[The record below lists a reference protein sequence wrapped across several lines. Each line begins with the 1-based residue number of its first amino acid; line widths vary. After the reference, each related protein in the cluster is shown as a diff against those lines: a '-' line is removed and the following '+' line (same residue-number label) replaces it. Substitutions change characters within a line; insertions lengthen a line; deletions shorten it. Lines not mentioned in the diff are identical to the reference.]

1 MRILFFYMHR
11 VVSHGWERSSHVR
24 CQSLWCFVREHFNF
38 CCPNREPAGSAA
50 ASASPPEE
58 SESSVWTSR
67 YTLIASALT
76 PPNNTDTLSPRPNH
90 IVNLA
95 PAVDVSMAHPYEPWL
110 RPAPPGGSSEDMN
123 IPSWWDLHT
132 GPGSWMDLQ
141 AGQGVGLPT
150 GGTGSTMG
158 LQSSLGHY
166 GSEPQLCTLP
176 PAQLDPACHSAH
188 LFPQDGFKMEPLGPE
203 MLQPERFSLEEP
215 QDNVG
220 SARPKSQRRSSSR
233 GAGQAVCRCPNCVHA
248 EQMGQTADDGRRKHM
263 HNCHIP
269 GCGKAYAKTSHLKA
283 HLRWHSGD
291 RPFVCN
297 WLFCGKRFTRSD
309 ELQRHLQTHTGTKK
323 FSCALC
329 PRVFMR
335 NDHLA
340 KHMRTHE
347 SSPRQGEERQNG
359 EGRLDKGLDT
369 PTPPPSSSHV
379 PVADASEAP
388 AKRKRETETIVS
400 NLTGSS
406 G

>member
-1 MRILFFYMHR
+1 
-11 VVSHGWERSSHVR
+11 
-24 CQSLWCFVREHFNF
+24 
-38 CCPNREPAGSAA
+38 
-50 ASASPPEE
+50 
-58 SESSVWTSR
+58 
-67 YTLIASALT
+67 
-76 PPNNTDTLSPRPNH
+76 
-90 IVNLA
+90 
-95 PAVDVSMAHPYEPWL
+95 MAHPYEPWL
-110 RPAPPGGSSEDMN
+110 RTAPPGGSSEDMN

-141 AGQGVGLPT
+141 AGQGVGLPA
-150 GGTGSTMG
+150 GATGSTMG

-176 PAQLDPACHSAH
+176 PAQLDQACHSAH

-215 QDNVG
+215 QDNAG

-233 GAGQAVCRCPNCVHA
+233 GSGQAVCRCPNCVHA
-248 EQMGQTADDGRRKHM
+248 EQMGQSADDGRRKHM

-309 ELQRHLQTHTGTKK
+309 ELQRHLQTHTGAKK

-347 SSPRQGEERQNG
+347 SSPRQGEERLNG

-369 PTPPPSSSHV
+369 PTPPPSSSHA